1 MNYEKEAQKGA
12 VKVTFTVTD
21 EEWNE
26 ALDGAYN
33 RNKNRYTVP
42 GFRKGHASRKLIE
55 NMYGPGVFFDDAFN
69 ACFRQVYSEMLSKE
83 PDIQPVDDPKVDFEP
98 ADTGLK
104 FTALV
109 TVKPEVTLGQYT
121 GIKIPK
127 VEYNVTETDIDAEID
142 RARDRASREVEVDR
156 PVENGDKVD
165 LDYSGTVDGVK
176 FDGGTA
182 EGQTLVI
189 GSGSFIPGFEEQM
202 IGMKK
207 GEEKDIEVT
216 FPAEYHA
223 KDLAGKKAV
232 FHVKV
237 NEIRVK
243 QLPEPDDEFAKSVS
257 EFDNIADY
265 RKSISE
271 RMRASAAERADR
283 ENENALM
290 EEFVKTVTC
299 DVPDCMVNDEL
310 EYMLRDLEYRISH
323 MYGGMKLEDY
333 FKYTGTSREDFRKA
347 RREQALNTVKL
358 RLGLEA
364 VIKAENIEA
373 TDEDVDAEIR
383 KAAEAAGKPF
393 EEFVKSV
400 SDRERALFKSDALM
414 KKVVEFLKTNNVF
427 EVIKAKPAKKAPAKS
442 AAKPAE
448 KPAAK
453 PAAKSA
459 AKKTA
464 KTEETK

>member
-21 EEWNE
+21 EEWNDE
-26 ALDGAYN
+26 LNGSYN
-33 RNKNRYTVP
+33 RNKNKYTVP
-42 GFRKGHASRKLIE
+42 GFRKGHASRKMIE
-55 NMYGPGVFFDDAFN
+55 NMYGAGVFFDDAFN
-69 ACFRQVYSEMLSKE
+69 ACFKRVYTEMLSKE
-83 PDIQPVDDPKVDFEP
+83 PEIYPVDDPQVDFVP
-98 ADTGLK
+98 SDKGLK
-104 FTALV
+104 FTAV
-109 TVKPEVTLGQYT
+109 ITVKPEVTLGQYK

-127 VEYNVTETDIDAEID
+127 VEYNVTETEIDAEID
-142 RARDRASREVEVDR
+142 RARERASREVEVDR
-156 PVENGDKVD
+156 PVEKGDKVN
-165 LDYSGTVDGVK
+165 LDYSGSVDGVK

-182 EGQTLVI
+182 EGQELTI
-189 GSGSFIPGFEEQM
+189 GSGSFIPGFEDQM

-207 GEEKDIEVT
+207 GEEKDLQVE
-216 FPAEYHA
+216 FPAEYHS

-243 QLPEPDDEFAKSVS
+243 ELPELNDEFAKSVS
-257 EFDNIADY
+257 EFDNVADY

-271 RMRASAAERADR
+271 RMRKSAAERADR

-290 EEFVKTVTC
+290 EEIVKCVSC

-323 MYGGMKLEDY
+323 MYGGMKIEDY

-364 VIKAENIEA
+364 IIKAENIEA
-373 TDEDVDAEIR
+373 TADDVKEQIRITAEG
-383 KAAEAAGKPF
+383 AGKSA
-393 EEFVKSV
+393 EEFEKTVGE
-400 SDRERALFKSDALM
+400 RERAYLKSDALM
-414 KKVVEFLKTNNVF
+414 RKVVEFLKTNNVF
-427 EVIKAKPAKKAPAKS
+427 EVVKEKPAK
-442 AAKPAE
+442 
-448 KPAAK
+448 K
-453 PAAKSA
+453 PAAKSS
-459 AKKTA
+459 AKSGSSKTA
-464 KTEETK
+464 TAKAAVAKEEDKQ